1 MTTFPNYKVLYINV
15 NTVLM
20 FMIHIYRS
28 YRLKLMKKKQNYK
41 FSINISNSYKS
52 KLKAN
57 DRNCRI
63 NSRINNVTTPS
74 VIKKSPI
81 LMKKKK

>member
-63 NSRINNVTTPS
+63 NNVTTPS